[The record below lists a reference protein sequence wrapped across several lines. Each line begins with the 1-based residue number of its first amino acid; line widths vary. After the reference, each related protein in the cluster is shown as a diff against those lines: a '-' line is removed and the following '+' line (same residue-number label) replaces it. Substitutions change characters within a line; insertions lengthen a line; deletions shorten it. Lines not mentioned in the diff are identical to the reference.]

1 MYIGPIQTGDK
12 VKKVYVSMIADLLHA
27 GHINILNKA
36 KKYGDVTVGL
46 LTSTAINELND
57 TVYLKYQ
64 QRADVVKSLSM
75 VVDVVPQESASYKDN
90 LTKIKPDFVVHG
102 DDWKDGKQSKYRQE
116 VIDLL
121 SEWGGEL
128 IEVKYSSDISDKNL
142 KNQLMKLGVTTVHRL
157 GRLRQLIKNKP
168 IVRIL
173 EAHNALSAL
182 IAENTVVERNG
193 ENVSFDGIWSS
204 SLTDSTAKGK
214 PDIEA
219 IDMTSRI
226 NAVNDVFEVTTKP
239 MIFDADTGGKTEHF
253 EFTVKSLERTGVS
266 AVVIEDKTGLKKNS
280 LFGNDVTQT
289 QDSIENFCNKISRG
303 KTAQISDDFMII
315 ARIESLIL
323 EAGMEDALIRA
334 EAYIKAGA
342 DGIMIHSRHK
352 DPAEIM
358 EFMQKFRVT
367 DTITPVLVVPTSFN
381 AVTVEEFI
389 DMGVNV
395 VVTANHM
402 LRAAYPAMLN
412 VAKSVLE
419 NGRSLEAEPNCMSI
433 KEILEFIPG
442 TK

>member
-1 MYIGPIQTGDK
+1 M
-12 VKKVYVSMIADLLHA
+12 KKVYVSMIADLLHA
-27 GHINILNKA
+27 GHINILNEASKH
-36 KKYGDVTVGL
+36 GDITVGL

-57 TVYLKYQ
+57 TAYLKYQ
-64 QRADVVKSLSM
+64 QRLDVISSLSM
-75 VVDVVPQESASYKDN
+75 VSNIISQEDASYKVN
-90 LTKIKPDFVVHG
+90 LLKIKPDYVVHG
-102 DDWKDGKQSKYRQE
+102 DDWQEGKQSKYRQE

-121 SEWGGEL
+121 AEWGGEL
-128 IEVKYSSDISDKNL
+128 IEVEYSSNISDKNL

-157 GRLRQLIKNKP
+157 GRLRSLIKNKP

-193 ENVSFDGIWSS
+193 ESVSFDGVWSS

-280 LFGNDVTQT
+280 LFGNDVAQT
-289 QDSIENFCNKISRG
+289 QDSVENFSDKISRG
-303 KTAQISDDFMII
+303 KAAQVGDDFMIV

-323 EAGMEDALIRA
+323 EAGMEDALMRA
-334 EAYIKAGA
+334 QAYINAGA
-342 DGIMIHSRHK
+342 DAIMIHSRHK

-358 EFMQKFRVT
+358 EFMQKFRAT
-367 DTITPVLVVPTSFN
+367 NDKTPVVVVPTSFN
-381 AVTVEEFI
+381 GVTVEEFAE
-389 DMGVNV
+389 MGVNV

-402 LRAAYPAMLN
+402 LRAAYPAMLK
-412 VAKSVLE
+412 VANSVLE
-419 NGRSLEAEPNCMSI
+419 NGRSLEAEPDCMSI

>member
-1 MYIGPIQTGDK
+1 M
-12 VKKVYVSMIADLLHA
+12 KKVYVSMIADLLHA
-27 GHINILNKA
+27 GHINILKEA
-36 KKYGDVTVGL
+36 EKYGDITVGL

-57 TVYLKYQ
+57 TAYLKYQ
-64 QRADVVKSLSM
+64 QRFDVINSLSM
-75 VVDVVPQESASYKDN
+75 VSSIVSQEDASYKEN
-90 LTKIKPDFVVHG
+90 LLKMKPDYVVHG
-102 DDWKDGKQSKYRQE
+102 DDWKGGKQSKYRQE

-128 IEVKYSSDISDKNL
+128 IEVEYSSDISDKNL

-157 GRLRQLIKNKP
+157 GRLRALIKNKP
-168 IVRIL
+168 VVRIL

-193 ENVSFDGIWSS
+193 GDVSFDGVWSS

-280 LFGNDVTQT
+280 LFGNDVSQT
-289 QDSIENFCNKISRG
+289 QDSIENFCDKISRG
-303 KTAQISDDFMII
+303 KAAQISDDFMIV

-358 EFMQKFRVT
+358 EFMQKFRAT
-367 DTITPVLVVPTSFN
+367 DAITPVVVVPTSFN
-381 AVTVEEFI
+381 SVTVEEFI
-389 DMGVNV
+389 EMGVNV

-419 NGRSLEAEPNCMSI
+419 NGRSLEAEPDCMSI

>member
-1 MYIGPIQTGDK
+1 MIK
-12 VKKVYVSMIADLLHA
+12 EKKVYVSLVADLLHA
-27 GHINILNKA
+27 GHTKVLKEGA
-36 KKYGDVTVGL
+36 KHGRVIVGL
-46 LTSTAINELND
+46 LTSSAVDELND

-64 QRADVVKSLSM
+64 QRLEVLQDLSM
-75 VVDVVPQESASYKDN
+75 VSEVIPQKTASYRDN
-90 LTKIKPDFVVHG
+90 LLEVKPDFVIHG
-102 DDWKDGKQSKYRQE
+102 DDWVSGNQSQYRLE
-116 VIDLL
+116 VIELL
-121 SEWGGEL
+121 SGWNGKL
-128 IEVKYSSDISDKNL
+128 IEVEYSSDISDQNI

-157 GRLRQLIKNKP
+157 GRLRQLIKTKK

-182 IAENTVVERNG
+182 IAEDIEVMRKG
-193 ENVSFDGIWSS
+193 KPVSFDGTWSS

-226 NAVNDVFEVTTKP
+226 NAVNDIFEVTTKP
-239 MIFDADTGGKTEHF
+239 MIFDADTGGKIEHF

-280 LFGNDVTQT
+280 LFGNDVKQM
-289 QDSIENFCNKISRG
+289 QDSIENFSKKIRKG
-303 KTAQISDDFMII
+303 KAAQVSDDFMII

-323 EAGMEDALIRA
+323 EAGMDDALKRA
-334 EAYIKAGA
+334 TAYIKAGA

-352 DPAEIM
+352 DPAEII
-358 EFMQKFRVT
+358 EFMEKFRNRDKV
-367 DTITPVLVVPTSFN
+367 TPVVVVPTSFN
-381 AVTVEEFI
+381 SVTIEEFV

-395 VVTANHM
+395 VITANHM
-402 LRAAYPAMLN
+402 LRAAYPAMLK

-419 NGRSLEAEPNCMSI
+419 NGRSLEAEPDCMSI

>member
-1 MYIGPIQTGDK
+1 M
-12 VKKVYVSMIADLLHA
+12 KKVYVGMSADLIHP
-27 GHINILNKA
+27 GHINVLKKA
-36 KKYGDVTVGL
+36 SELGDVVVGI
-46 LTSTAINELND
+46 LTDKAI
-57 TVYLKYQ
+57 
-64 QRADVVKSLSM
+64 
-75 VVDVVPQESASYKDN
+75 ASYKRLPFMSFEQRKEVIENIKGVVEVIPQDTLDYREN
-90 LTKIKPDFVVHG
+90 LENFKPDYVVHG
-102 DDWKDGKQSKYRQE
+102 DDWKEGIQIKTRQQ
-116 VIDLL
+116 VIETL
-121 SEWGGEL
+121 SSWGGEL
-128 IEVKYSSDISDKNL
+128 VEVSYTQGISST
-142 KNQLMKLGVTTVHRL
+142 QLNKSLAEIGTTVDVRRA
-157 GRLRQLIKNKP
+157 RLRRLIHAKP

-182 IAENTVVERNG
+182 IAENTEVERNG
-193 ENVSFDGIWSS
+193 QMASFDGVWSS

-219 IDMTSRI
+219 IDITSRL
-226 NAVNDVFEVTTKP
+226 NAVSDIFEVTTKP

-253 EFTVKSLERTGVS
+253 EFTVRSLERAGIS

-280 LFGNDVTQT
+280 LFGNDVAQT
-289 QDSIENFCNKISRG
+289 QDSIEGFSDKISRG
-303 KTAQISDDFMII
+303 KAAQISDDFMIV

-323 EAGMEDALIRA
+323 EAGMEDALTRA

-352 DPAEIM
+352 DPAEII
-358 EFMQKFRVT
+358 EFMQKFRAK
-367 DTITPVLVVPTSFN
+367 DKDTPVVVVPTSFN

-402 LRAAYPAMLN
+402 LRSAYPAMLN

-419 NGRSLEAEPNCMSI
+419 NGRSLEAEPDCMSI

>member
-1 MYIGPIQTGDK
+1 M
-12 VKKVYVSMIADLLHA
+12 KKVYVSMIADLLHA
-27 GHINILNKA
+27 GHINILKEA
-36 KKYGDVTVGL
+36 SSYGEVTVGL
-46 LTSTAINELND
+46 LTSVAINELND
-57 TVYLKYQ
+57 TAYLKYQ
-64 QRADVVKSLSM
+64 QRSDVVSSLSM
-75 VVDVVPQESASYKDN
+75 VENVIPQEDASYKKN
-90 LTKIKPDFVVHG
+90 LLKTKPDYVVHG
-102 DDWKDGKQSKYRQE
+102 DDWQEGKQSKYRQE

-121 SEWGGEL
+121 AEWGGEL
-128 IEVKYSSDISDKNL
+128 IEVEYSSEISDKNL

-157 GRLRQLIKNKP
+157 GRLRSLIKNKP

-193 ENVSFDGIWSS
+193 ESVSFDGVWSS

-280 LFGNDVTQT
+280 LFGNDVAQT
-289 QDSIENFCNKISRG
+289 QDSVENFSDKISRG
-303 KTAQISDDFMII
+303 KAAQVGDDFMIV

-323 EAGMEDALIRA
+323 EAGMEDALMRA
-334 EAYIKAGA
+334 EAYINAGA
-342 DGIMIHSRHK
+342 DAIMIHSRHK

-358 EFMQKFRVT
+358 EFMQKFRAT
-367 DTITPVLVVPTSFN
+367 NDKTPVVVVPTSFN
-381 AVTVEEFI
+381 GVTVEEFAE
-389 DMGVNV
+389 MGVNV

-402 LRAAYPAMLN
+402 LRAAYPAMLK
-412 VAKSVLE
+412 VANSVLE
-419 NGRSLEAEPNCMSI
+419 NGRSLEAEPDCMSI

>member
-1 MYIGPIQTGDK
+1 M
-12 VKKVYVSMIADLLHA
+12 KKVYVSMIADLLHA
-27 GHINILNKA
+27 GHINILNEASKQ
-36 KKYGDVTVGL
+36 GEVTVGL

-57 TVYLKYQ
+57 TAYLKYQ
-64 QRADVVKSLSM
+64 QRLDVVNSLSM
-75 VVDVVPQESASYKDN
+75 VSNVIPQEDASYKGN
-90 LTKIKPDFVVHG
+90 LLKIKPDYVVHG
-102 DDWKDGKQSKYRQE
+102 DDWQEGKQSKYRQE

-121 SEWGGEL
+121 AEWGGEL
-128 IEVKYSSDISDKNL
+128 IEVEYSSDISDKNL

-157 GRLRQLIKNKP
+157 GRLRSLIKNKP

-193 ENVSFDGIWSS
+193 ESVSFDGVWSS

-280 LFGNDVTQT
+280 LFGNDVSQT
-289 QDSIENFCNKISRG
+289 QDSIENFCDKISRG
-303 KTAQISDDFMII
+303 KAAQISDDFMIV

-342 DGIMIHSRHK
+342 YGIMIHSRHK

-358 EFMQKFRVT
+358 EFMQRFRAT
-367 DTITPVLVVPTSFN
+367 DTITPVVVVPTSFN
-381 AVTVEEFI
+381 SVTVEEFI
-389 DMGVNV
+389 EMGVNV

-419 NGRSLEAEPNCMSI
+419 NGRSLEAEPDCMSI